1 MCIIHKGSSGLQSII
16 SRTKLS
22 NGGYRHSLQSL
33 TKSTL
38 NVTGHLPTTQTNMKD
53 WITILTFTYPHEA
66 HLAKGK
72 LESEGIEVQIADEM
86 TVQVNNF
93 YSNAIGGVKLKVRK
107 TDLQRANHILINSGY
122 LKQEEQIDN
131 KFLNWIDKFTA
142 RFPLIGK
149 TILEIR
155 PIAFIMTILIL
166 IATPIV
172 LLSIP
177 SKLER
182 LTENSWCVDK
192 LYYKGQELT
201 PNSLGIK
208 FISDYDNCFERM
220 SFDKDGTV
228 DFPGIDSYGVSALWK
243 IQNDSLIIYPPPV
256 ENDYQIGE
264 NLEIIEIENQTPV
277 EKSIYHGNY
286 IFKIKNN
293 YISMK
298 SDSLTII
305 GKVYRSNFSFGF

>member
-1 MCIIHKGSSGLQSII
+1 
-16 SRTKLS
+16 
-22 NGGYRHSLQSL
+22 
-33 TKSTL
+33 
-38 NVTGHLPTTQTNMKD
+38 MKD

-86 TVQVNNF
+86 TVQVHNF
-93 YSNAIGGVKLKVRK
+93 YSNAIGGVKLMVHEA
-107 TDLQRANHILINSGY
+107 DFQRANQILVDSGY
-122 LKQEEQIDN
+122 IKHEKSTEN
-131 KFLNWIDKFTA
+131 KFLNWIDKFTS
-142 RFPLIGK
+142 RFPFIGK

-155 PIAFIMTILIL
+155 LIAFFMTVLIL
-166 IATPIV
+166 IATPIA

-177 SKLER
+177 SKQEK

-208 FISDYDNCFERM
+208 VISDYNNCSERM

-228 DFPGIDSYGVSALWK
+228 DFPGINSYGVSALWK
-243 IQNDSLIIYPPPV
+243 IRNDSLIIYPYPI
-256 ENDYQIGE
+256 ENDYYIGD
-264 NLEIIEIENQTPV
+264 NLEVIEIENTTPI
-277 EKSIYHGNY
+277 EKSIYHGDY
-286 IFKIKNN
+286 VFKIENN
-293 YISMK
+293 VISMQ

-305 GKVYRSNFSFGF
+305 GKVYSFNFNFGF